1 MRRKLGNI
9 KRMAFILLAA
19 SMMVTL
25 TGCGKKAA
33 KTTNEETVAKVEETN
48 NSNSSSNGDK
58 VASNDT
64 QASTEASTEAPTEVP
79 TEAPT
84 EAPAPTEPP
93 YVEPATEEPT
103 EPPYVEPATE
113 APTEE
118 PTEAPAPVE
127 PSEGELYP
135 LLWEGQDMQSR
146 KAHALYDLYNVG
158 DYTINGV
165 EYYGFYFCPAI
176 DGPDLKN
183 EIDCYGMIVNTDWF
197 KYSPITFKT
206 TRFDDYGFDVCFT
219 GVPKSEIVYP
229 EKNINAH

>member
-84 EAPAPTEPP
+84 EAPAP
-93 YVEPATEEPT
+93 
-103 EPPYVEPATE
+103 
-113 APTEE
+113 
-118 PTEAPAPVE
+118 VE

-183 EIDCYGMIVNTDWF
+183 EIDCYGKIVNTDWF

>member
-84 EAPAPTEPP
+84 EAPAP
-93 YVEPATEEPT
+93 
-103 EPPYVEPATE
+103 
-113 APTEE
+113 
-118 PTEAPAPVE
+118 VE

-183 EIDCYGMIVNTDWF
+183 EIECRGKIVNTDWF

-219 GVPKSEIVYP
+219 GVPKNEIVYP
-229 EKNINAH
+229 EKNNNAH